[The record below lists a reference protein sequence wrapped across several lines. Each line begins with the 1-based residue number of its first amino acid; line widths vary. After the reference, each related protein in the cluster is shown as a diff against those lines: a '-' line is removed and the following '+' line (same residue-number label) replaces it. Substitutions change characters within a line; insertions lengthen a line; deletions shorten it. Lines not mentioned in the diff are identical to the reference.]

1 MYKTGLI
8 GLPNAG
14 KSTLFN
20 ALTHG
25 KAQVA
30 SYPFCTID
38 PNVGVVG
45 VPDERLERLA
55 SVTQPEKL
63 TPATMQFIDI
73 AGLVKGAHRGEGLG
87 NQFLSHIREVDA
99 VVHVVRCFED
109 PDVSHVDGSV
119 DPVRDVQVVE
129 TELLLKDRETVEN
142 RMAKT
147 ERMLKTGEKRY
158 REEMAVL
165 EKLLARIDSG
175 ELVRHGDWSVEE
187 ASLID
192 ELFLLTAKPVIYAA
206 NLGEDQLQ
214 EGASTVEALE
224 AFLSG
229 RGDRMVRFCAALEAE
244 IAELEP
250 EEAKAFLEEA
260 GLEKPGLHR
269 LIQAAFE
276 QLGLI
281 SFYTVKGTE
290 TRAWAIPRGTPAPK
304 AAGRIHAD
312 MERGFIRA
320 EVIPWDAFVAAGSLA
335 KARDAGLV
343 RLEGK
348 EYLIQDGDVVLFR
361 FNV

>member
-1 MYKTGLI
+1 MYKTGLV

-30 SYPFCTID
+30 NYPFCTID

-99 VVHVVRCFED
+99 VVHVVRCFDD
-109 PDVSHVDGSV
+109 PDVTHVEGSV

-129 TELLLKDRETVEN
+129 AELLLKDRETVEN

-158 REEMAVL
+158 RKEMDSL
-165 EKLLARIDSG
+165 EKLLAHIDRGDS
-175 ELVRHGDWSVEE
+175 VRHGDWTDEE
-187 ASLID
+187 AALIA
-192 ELFLLTAKPVIYAA
+192 ELFLLSAKPVIFAA
-206 NLGEDQLQ
+206 NIAEEEMG
-214 EGASTVEALE
+214 GSSPAVAALE
-224 AFLSG
+224 AFVAA
-229 RGDRMVRFCAALEAE
+229 RGDRVVPFSAAYEAE
-244 IAELEP
+244 LAELDP
-250 EEAKAFLEEA
+250 EEAQAFLEEA

-281 SFYTVKGTE
+281 SFYTVKGPE
-290 TRAWAIPRGTPAPK
+290 TRAWAIPQGTPAPR
-304 AAGRIHAD
+304 AAGRIHDD

-320 EVIPWDAFVAAGSLA
+320 EVIPWDAFLGAGSLA
-335 KARDAGLV
+335 KAREAGLV

>member
-1 MYKTGLI
+1 MYKTGLV

-20 ALTHG
+20 ALTRG

-45 VPDERLERLA
+45 VPDERLEKLA
-55 SVTQPEKL
+55 AVTQPEKL

-99 VVHVVRCFED
+99 VVHVVRCFND
-109 PDVSHVDGSV
+109 PDIPHVAGDV
-119 DPVRDVQVVE
+119 DPVRDVEIVE

-142 RMAKT
+142 RTAKT

-158 REEMAVL
+158 RDEMNAL
-165 EKLLARIDSG
+165 RKLLDHIDRG
-175 ELVRHGDWSVEE
+175 VLVRHGEWTPEE
-187 ASLID
+187 AALID
-192 ELFLLTAKPVIYAA
+192 ELFLLTAKPMIYAA
-206 NLGEDQLQ
+206 NVSEKDVG
-214 EGASTVEALE
+214 GRSPAAEALE
-224 AFLSG
+224 EFLAA
-229 RGDRMVRFCAALEAE
+229 RGDRAVRFSAALEAE
-244 IAELEP
+244 IAELDP

-290 TRAWAIPRGTPAPK
+290 TRAWAIPKGTTAPK

-320 EVIPWDAFVAAGSLA
+320 EVVPWDAFIAAGSLA
-335 KARDAGLV
+335 KAREAGIV

-348 EYLIQDGDVVLFR
+348 DYVIQDGDVVLFR